1 MKNDKNNATEST
13 RPVGF
18 QDVPKRRYDDIETLE
33 IDAVELFPETYDCG
47 VIAISAYETA
57 IGDGEDDDTDDPE
70 DKLLFRIRVLS
81 SENKEDATIDL
92 SQEEL
97 KQLIDGLGIVLAYY
111 GYEESGGDL
120 PTEEE
125 REEIY
130 KRITNPPFDSLAQ
143 KAFEDKILAER
154 NKLEEKAEKT
164 RLAWAEMSLDD
175 FEAVISSAW
184 TTAHHLVEEAE
195 RTGRTD
201 RLLEI
206 VRGHWQEVEA
216 LNNAVQAF
224 YEFSGS
230 DADTWESWTEPI
242 AEAADEL
249 LDRIG
254 AEFHEHH

>member
-57 IGDGEDDDTDDPE
+57 IGDGEDDGTDDPE

-81 SENKEDATIDL
+81 SENDEDATIDL

-97 KQLIDGLGIVLAYY
+97 EQLINGLKMVLACY
-111 GYEESGGDL
+111 GVSRVHL

-125 REEIY
+125 RAEYY
-130 KRITNPPFDSLAQ
+130 KQIINPPFDSQ
-143 KAFEDKILAER
+143 TQEAFENMLRDR
-154 NKLEEKAEKT
+154 NKRLKEEAEKK
-164 RLAWAEMSLDD
+164 RSAWADISLED
-175 FEAVISSAW
+175 FEAIMSSAW
-184 TTAHHLVEEAE
+184 TTAHPLVEEAE
-195 RTGRTD
+195 MSGRTD

-206 VRGHWQEVEA
+206 VREHWQEIEI
-216 LNNAVQAF
+216 LNDAVQEF

-230 DADTWESWTEPI
+230 DAVTWDSWTEPI
-242 AEAADEL
+242 SEAADEL

>member
-81 SENKEDATIDL
+81 SENDEDATIDL

-97 KQLIDGLGIVLAYY
+97 KQLINGLEMVLACY
-111 GYEESGGDL
+111 GVSRVHL
-120 PTEEE
+120 STEEE
-125 REEIY
+125 RAEDY
-130 KRITNPPFDSLAQ
+130 KQIINPPFDSQ
-143 KAFEDKILAER
+143 TQEAFENMLRDR
-154 NKLEEKAEKT
+154 NKRLKEKAEKN
-164 RLAWAEMSLDD
+164 RSAWADISLGD
-175 FEAVISSAW
+175 FEAIMLSAW
-184 TTAHHLVEEAE
+184 TTAHPLVEEAE
-195 RTGRTD
+195 MSGRTD
-201 RLLEI
+201 RLLKI
-206 VRGHWQEVEA
+206 VREHWQEIEI
-216 LNNAVQAF
+216 LNDAVQEF

-230 DADTWESWTEPI
+230 DADTWDSWTEPI
-242 AEAADEL
+242 SEAADEL

-254 AEFHEHH
+254 AEFNEHH